1 MIILFYRPIFKEIHI
16 TNFKLTYM
24 ILIRSDD
31 TYHIAYIINSIKILN
46 YLVN

>member
-24 ILIRSDD
+24 ILRSDD
-31 TYHIAYIINSIKILN
+31 TYHIAYIIKILN